1 MTQTAAPAAGLAP
14 ERRRFDPGLVAS
26 AESARRA
33 APVLAALSS
42 DQKNAALE
50 AIAGA
55 LVEHGDR
62 ILAANRKDMAA
73 AAEAGM
79 SASLQDRLRLD
90 EGRIAGI
97 AAAVRELIALPDPIG
112 SEIDRRSRPNGLQ
125 IARVRVPL
133 GVCGVIFESRPNVAV
148 DVAAICLKSGNATV
162 LRGGSEAI
170 ASNTALVQA
179 LRDAGSGCGLPDG
192 WVGLVEN
199 TDRAIVGDMLRMR
212 SHFDVVI
219 PRGGAG
225 LVEFVAST
233 AVVPVLETG
242 FGVCHTYVHGDA
254 DLEKA
259 HRIVVNAKTRR
270 PSICNALDTLLVD
283 AAVAPEFLPA
293 VGASLSERGVRMHAD
308 PEACALLGS
317 LDGVES
323 LGPGDLDTEW
333 LSLQMSVAVVAGPD
347 AAVEHIRS
355 HGSGHSEAIVTED
368 DGVGQRFLRE
378 IDAAAVYWN
387 ASTQFTDGGE
397 FGLGAEVGIS
407 TQKLHARGPMGL
419 EELTSYKWV
428 VTGAGQVRPK

>member
-1 MTQTAAPAAGLAP
+1 MTNTATPAARVAP
-14 ERRRFDPGLVAS
+14 DRRQFDPGLVAS
-26 AESARRA
+26 AEAARRA
-33 APVLAALSS
+33 APQLAALSS
-42 DQKNAALE
+42 RQKNAALE
-50 AIAGA
+50 AIAA
-55 LVEHGDR
+55 VLVEHGGR
-62 ILAANRKDMAA
+62 ILAANGKDMDAA
-73 AAEAGM
+73 AAAGM
-79 SASLQDRLRLD
+79 SESMQDRLRLD

-112 SEIDRRSRPNGLQ
+112 SEIDRRRRPNGLQ

-170 ASNTALVQA
+170 ASNTALVEA
-179 LRDAGSGCGLPDG
+179 LGDAGRRCGLPDG
-192 WVGLVEN
+192 WVGLVKN

-242 FGVCHTYVHGDA
+242 FGVCHTYVHSDA

-259 HRIVVNAKTRR
+259 QRIVVNAKTRR

-283 AAVAPEFLPA
+283 SAVASRFVPA
-293 VGASLSERGVRMHAD
+293 VGASLIERGVTMHAD
-308 PEACALLGS
+308 PDSSALLGAM
-317 LDGVES
+317 DGVES

-333 LSLQMSVAVVAGPD
+333 LSLQMSVAVVGGPD
-347 AAVEHIRS
+347 EAVEHIRR
-355 HGSGHSEAIVTED
+355 HGSGHSEAIVTEND
-368 DGVGQRFLRE
+368 AVGQRFLRE

-428 VTGAGQVRPK
+428 VTGEGQVRPQ

>member
-1 MTQTAAPAAGLAP
+1 MQTVEPAIEGAS
-14 ERRRFDPGLVAS
+14 ERRQFDSELLAR
-26 AESARRA
+26 ADAARRA
-33 APVLAALSS
+33 APVLAGLASA
-42 DQKNAALE
+42 QKNAALE
-50 AIAGA
+50 EIARA
-55 LVEHGDR
+55 LLEHSGR
-62 ILAANRKDMAA
+62 IIAANRLDMDAA
-73 AAEAGM
+73 AAAGM
-79 SASLQDRLRLD
+79 SAAMQDRLRLD
-90 EGRIAGI
+90 PQRIAAI

-112 SEIDRRSRPNGLQ
+112 SEIDHRRRPNGLR

-170 ASNTALVQA
+170 SSNKALVQS
-179 LRDAGSGCGLPDG
+179 LRHAGERCGLPDG
-192 WVGLVEN
+192 WVGLIEN
-199 TDRAIVGDMLRMR
+199 PDRAIVGDMLRLR

-242 FGVCHTYVHGDA
+242 FGVCHTYVHSAA

-259 HRIVVNAKTRR
+259 HDIVVNAKTRR

-283 AAVAPEFLPA
+283 RAVAPGFLPR
-293 VGASLSERGVRMHAD
+293 VGDSLRERGVTMHAD
-308 PEACALLGS
+308 PAARALLGGA
-317 LDGVES
+317 DGTEP
-323 LGPGDLDTEW
+323 LETGDFDTEW
-333 LSLQMSVAVVAGPD
+333 LSLHMSVALVDGPD
-347 AAVEHIRS
+347 AALDHIRG
-355 HGSGHSEAIVTED
+355 HGSGHSEAVVTENRA
-368 DGVGQRFLRE
+368 VGERFLSE

-428 VTGAGQVRPK
+428 ITGEGQVRAP

>member
-1 MTQTAAPAAGLAP
+1 MTNSAAPAAGVAP
-14 ERRRFDPGLVAS
+14 DRRQFDPGLVAS
-26 AESARRA
+26 AEAARRA
-33 APVLAALSS
+33 APHLAALSS

-50 AIAGA
+50 AIAGV
-55 LVEHGDR
+55 LVEHGGR
-62 ILAANRKDMAA
+62 ILAANSRDMASA
-73 AAEAGM
+73 AAAGM
-79 SASLQDRLRLD
+79 SASMQDRLRLD

-112 SEIDRRSRPNGLQ
+112 SEIDRRRRPNGLQ

-170 ASNTALVQA
+170 ASNTALVEA
-179 LRDAGSGCGLPDG
+179 LCDAGRRCGLPDG
-192 WVGLVEN
+192 WVGLVES

-242 FGVCHTYVHGDA
+242 FGVCHTYVHSDA

-283 AAVAPEFLPA
+283 TAVAPKFVPA
-293 VGASLSERGVRMHAD
+293 VGASLVEQGVTMHAD
-308 PEACALLGS
+308 ADSSALLGAM
-317 LDGVES
+317 DGVES
-323 LGPGDLDTEW
+323 LVPGDLDTEW
-333 LSLQMSVAVVAGPD
+333 LSLQMSVAVVSGPD
-347 AAVEHIRS
+347 AAVEHIRR
-355 HGSGHSEAIVTED
+355 HGSGHSEAIVTEND
-368 DGVGQRFLRE
+368 AVGQRFLRE

-428 VTGAGQVRPK
+428 VTGEGQVRPQ

>member
-1 MTQTAAPAAGLAP
+1 MTNTAAPAARVAP
-14 ERRRFDPGLVAS
+14 DGRQFDRGLVAS

-33 APVLAALSS
+33 APALAALSS

-50 AIAGA
+50 AIAEA
-55 LVEHGDR
+55 LVEHGDS

-73 AAEAGM
+73 AAAAGM
-79 SASLQDRLRLD
+79 SASMQDRLRLD
-90 EGRIAGI
+90 DDRIAGI

-125 IARVRVPL
+125 ISRVRVPL

-170 ASNTALVQA
+170 ASNTALVAA
-179 LRDAGSGCGLPDG
+179 LGDAGRRCGLPDG

-254 DLEKA
+254 DLKKA
-259 HRIVVNAKTRR
+259 QRIVVNAKTRR

-283 AAVAPEFLPA
+283 AAVAPDFLPA
-293 VGASLSERGVRMHAD
+293 VGVTLTEGGVTLHAD
-308 PEACALLGS
+308 PQARALLGAM
-317 LDGVES
+317 DGVEP

-347 AAVEHIRS
+347 AAVEHIRN
-355 HGSGHSEAIVTED
+355 HGSGHSEAIVTEN
-368 DGVGQRFLRE
+368 DGVGRRFLRE

-428 VTGAGQVRPK
+428 VTGEGQVRPR

>member
-1 MTQTAAPAAGLAP
+1 MTNTAAPAAGVAP
-14 ERRRFDPGLVAS
+14 DGRQFDPGLVAS

-33 APVLAALSS
+33 APALAALSS

-50 AIAGA
+50 AIAEA
-55 LVEHGDR
+55 LVEHGDS
-62 ILAANRKDMAA
+62 ILAANQIDMAA
-73 AAEAGM
+73 AAAAGM
-79 SASLQDRLRLD
+79 SASMQDRLRLD
-90 EGRIAGI
+90 DDRIAGI
-97 AAAVRELIALPDPIG
+97 ASAVRELIALPDPIG

-125 IARVRVPL
+125 ISRVRVPL

-170 ASNTALVQA
+170 ASNTALIAA
-179 LRDAGSGCGLPDG
+179 LGDAGRRCGLPDG

-242 FGVCHTYVHGDA
+242 FGVCHTYVHSDA

-283 AAVAPEFLPA
+283 AAVAPDFLPA
-293 VGASLSERGVRMHAD
+293 VGANLTENGVTLHAD
-308 PEACALLGS
+308 PRARSLLGAM
-317 LDGVES
+317 DGVEP

-368 DGVGQRFLRE
+368 DGVGRRFLRE

-428 VTGAGQVRPK
+428 VTGEGQVRPR

>member
-1 MTQTAAPAAGLAP
+1 MTQTAAPAAGTVP
-14 ERRRFDPGLVAS
+14 DRGQFDPGLVAI
-26 AESARRA
+26 ATAARRA
-33 APVLAALSS
+33 APALAALGTG
-42 DQKNAALE
+42 QKNAALE
-50 AIAGA
+50 QIAVT
-55 LVEHGDR
+55 LVEHRDP
-62 ILAANRKDMAA
+62 ILSANRRDMAA

-90 EGRIAGI
+90 EGRIAAI

-112 SEIDRRSRPNGLQ
+112 SEIDSRSRPNGLQ

-170 ASNTALVQA
+170 HSNTALVEA
-179 LRDAGSGCGLPDG
+179 LRAAGRRCGLPEG

-242 FGVCHTYVHGDA
+242 FGVCHTYVHSDA

-283 AAVAPEFLPA
+283 AAVAPKFLPA
-293 VGASLSERGVRMHAD
+293 VGASLIEGGVIMHAD
-308 PEACALLGS
+308 PEARALLPGN
-317 LDGVES
+317 DGVES

-333 LSLQMSVAVVAGPD
+333 LSLQMSVAVVDGPD

-368 DGVGQRFLRE
+368 DGVGRRFLRE

-428 VTGAGQVRPK
+428 VTGEGQVRPQ

>member
-1 MTQTAAPAAGLAP
+1 MTQTAAPAAGTVP
-14 ERRRFDPGLVAS
+14 DRGQFDPGLVAS
-26 AESARRA
+26 ATAARRA
-33 APVLAALSS
+33 APALAALGT
-42 DQKNAALE
+42 DRKNAALE
-50 AIAGA
+50 QIAA
-55 LVEHGDR
+55 TLVEHRDP
-62 ILAANRKDMAA
+62 ILAANRRDMAA

-170 ASNTALVQA
+170 HSNTALVEA
-179 LRDAGSGCGLPDG
+179 LRAAGRRCGLPEG
-192 WVGLVEN
+192 WVGLVGS

-242 FGVCHTYVHGDA
+242 FGVCHTYVHSDA

-293 VGASLSERGVRMHAD
+293 VGASLIEGGVTMHAD
-308 PEACALLGS
+308 PRARALLPGD
-317 LDGVES
+317 DGVES

-333 LSLQMSVAVVAGPD
+333 LSLQMSVAVVDGPA

-355 HGSGHSEAIVTED
+355 HGSGHSEAIVTEN
-368 DGVGQRFLRE
+368 DGVGRGFLRE

-428 VTGAGQVRPK
+428 VTGEGQVRPQ

>member
-1 MTQTAAPAAGLAP
+1 MQTAPTAPAGA
-14 ERRRFDPGLVAS
+14 ERRFDPGLVAR
-26 AESARRA
+26 AEAARRA
-33 APVLAALSS
+33 APVLAALTGE
-42 DQKNAALE
+42 QKNAVLE
-50 AIAGA
+50 AIART
-55 LVEHGDR
+55 LLEQGDR
-62 ILAANRKDMAA
+62 ILAANRRDMVA
-73 AAEAGM
+73 AAESGM
-79 SASLQDRLRLD
+79 SEAMQDRLRLD
-90 EGRIAGI
+90 DGRIAGI

-170 ASNTALVQA
+170 ASNTALVSA
-179 LRDAGSGCGLPDG
+179 LADAGRQCGLPDG

-242 FGVCHTYVHGDA
+242 FGVCHTYVHRAA
-254 DLEKA
+254 DLAKA
-259 HRIVVNAKTRR
+259 QRIVVNAKTRR

-283 AAVAPEFLPA
+283 AAVAPRFLPE
-293 VGASLSERGVRMHAD
+293 VGASLRRRGVTIHAD
-308 PEACALLGS
+308 PDAGAQLG
-317 LDGVES
+317 LADGIES
-323 LGPGDLDTEW
+323 LEPGDLDTEW
-333 LSLQMSVAVVAGPD
+333 LSLHMSVALVSGPD
-347 AAVEHIRS
+347 AAIEHIRA

-368 DGVGQRFLRE
+368 DAVGRRFLRE

-428 VTGAGQVRPK
+428 VTGEGQVRPQ

>member
-1 MTQTAAPAAGLAP
+1 MTQTAAPAAGTVP
-14 ERRRFDPGLVAS
+14 DRGQFDPGLVAI
-26 AESARRA
+26 ATAARRA
-33 APVLAALSS
+33 APALAALGTG
-42 DQKNAALE
+42 QKNAALE
-50 AIAGA
+50 QIAVT
-55 LVEHGDR
+55 LVEHRDP
-62 ILAANRKDMAA
+62 ILSANRRDMAA

-90 EGRIAGI
+90 EGRIAAI

-112 SEIDRRSRPNGLQ
+112 SEIDSRSRPNGLQ

-170 ASNTALVQA
+170 HSNTALVEA
-179 LRDAGSGCGLPDG
+179 LRAAGRRCGLPEG

-199 TDRAIVGDMLRMR
+199 TNRAIVGDMLRMR

-242 FGVCHTYVHGDA
+242 FGVCHTYVHSDA

-283 AAVAPEFLPA
+283 AAVAPKFLPA
-293 VGASLSERGVRMHAD
+293 VGASLIEGGVIMHAD
-308 PEACALLGS
+308 PEARALLPGN
-317 LDGVES
+317 DGVES

-333 LSLQMSVAVVAGPD
+333 LSLQMSVAVVDGPD

-368 DGVGQRFLRE
+368 DGVGRRFLRE

-428 VTGAGQVRPK
+428 VTGEGQVRPQ

>member
-1 MTQTAAPAAGLAP
+1 MQTATASTGPASDRL
-14 ERRRFDPGLVAS
+14 EFDPELLAR
-26 AESARRA
+26 AEAARRA
-33 APVLAALSS
+33 APALAGLDSE
-42 DQKNAALE
+42 QKNAALE
-50 AIAGA
+50 EIAKA
-55 LVEHGDR
+55 LLEHGDE
-62 ILAANRKDMAA
+62 ILAANRRDMAA
-73 AAEAGM
+73 AAESGM
-79 SASLQDRLRLD
+79 SAAMQDRLRLD
-90 EGRIAGI
+90 LDRIAGI

-112 SEIDRRSRPNGLQ
+112 SEIDQRVRPNGLRV
-125 IARVRVPL
+125 ARVRVPL

-170 ASNTALVQA
+170 ASNTALVA
-179 LRDAGSGCGLPDG
+179 AMRAAGARCGLPDG

-242 FGVCHTYVHGDA
+242 FGVCHTYVHAEA
-254 DLEKA
+254 DLDKA

-283 AAVAPEFLPA
+283 AAVAPKFLPS
-293 VGASLSERGVRMHAD
+293 VGATLREHGVTMHAD
-308 PEACALLGS
+308 AAAAGHLVGCE
-317 LDGVES
+317 GVEA
-323 LGPGDLDTEW
+323 LGQGDLDTEW
-333 LSLQMSVAVVAGPD
+333 LSLHMSVAVVTGPE
-347 AAVEHIRS
+347 AAVEHIRD
-355 HGSGHSEAIVTED
+355 HGSGHSEAIVTEAEA
-368 DGVGQRFLRE
+368 VARRFLRE

-428 VTGAGQVRPK
+428 VSGEGQVRPK

>member
-1 MTQTAAPAAGLAP
+1 MTNTASPATDVATG
-14 ERRRFDPGLVAS
+14 RRQFDAALVAC

-33 APVLAALSS
+33 APRLAALSS
-42 DQKNAALE
+42 EQKNAALA
-50 AIAGA
+50 AIAAA
-55 LVEHGDR
+55 LVEHGDS
-62 ILAANRKDMAA
+62 ILAANRRDMAA

-79 SASLQDRLRLD
+79 SDSLQDRLRLD
-90 EGRIAGI
+90 QGRIDGI
-97 AAAVRELIALPDPIG
+97 AAAVRELIELPDPIG
-112 SEIDRRSRPNGLQ
+112 SEIDRRCRPNGLQ

-170 ASNTALVQA
+170 ASNTALVEA
-179 LRDAGSGCGLPDG
+179 LRDAGKRCGLPDG
-192 WVGLVEN
+192 WVSLVAN

-242 FGVCHTYVHGDA
+242 FGVCHTYVHSGA

-259 HRIVVNAKTRR
+259 QRIVVNAKTRR

-283 AAVAPEFLPA
+283 SEVAPEFLPA
-293 VGASLSERGVRMHAD
+293 VGESLIGRGVTMHAD
-308 PEACALLGS
+308 PDARALLG
-317 LDGVES
+317 LKGGVEP

-333 LSLQMSVAVVAGPD
+333 LSLAMSVAVVDGPD
-347 AAVEHIRS
+347 SAVEHIRR
-355 HGSGHSEAIVTED
+355 HGSGHSEAIVTENEA
-368 DGVGQRFLRE
+368 VGHRFLRE

-428 VTGAGQVRPK
+428 VTGAGQVRPQ